1 MEMMHWSSLLLGG
14 KQQNKVLGT
23 SFQLHLYICIN
34 NNLCGSWFCPLLLY
48 VCFCSPFL
56 LSESISIALTKK
68 VIFRALLK
76 EEWSWIY
83 YFLLFCFQKKI
94 SQETAPRRNQR
105 TVKGGNASI
114 MQETS
119 RLGVCHL
126 PSSVECCGLYHDGA
140 EDIYNKLQGHD
151 SAAQPSPAQ
160 PSPAQPGPAPA

>member
-1 MEMMHWSSLLLGG
+1 MILSIAFVYLLL
-14 KQQNKVLGT
+14 L
-23 SFQLHLYICIN
+23 
-34 NNLCGSWFCPLLLY
+34 
-48 VCFCSPFL
+48 SPFL
-56 LSESISIALTKK
+56 LSESISIALLKE

-83 YFLLFCFQKKI
+83 YFLLFYSQKKI

-160 PSPAQPGPAPA
+160 PQPSPSLARTKRCLNLIKWVSDFHFPRRHRRRGTRGSHNGSGYL